1 MGTMTLP
8 RRNGNKWNV
17 NEILD
22 LQREYE
28 LLEMDIQE
36 IAKKHE
42 RSVYAILHK
51 LHNENFIGENE
62 IPRGFAEYENQN
74 INSCIFE

>member
-42 RSVYAILHK
+42 RSVY
-51 LHNENFIGENE
+51 E
-62 IPRGFAEYENQN
+62 
-74 INSCIFE
+74 